1 MFKFVHYMFPKVC
14 NALFKINTAYCHNL
28 TRQSNNLY
36 LPKFKLSVSQKFLT
50 YIEVYCCGI
59 IFCTKLTN
67 SDFLCFKSQL
77 KNYLLENDV
86 NI

>member
-14 NALFKINTAYCHNL
+14 NYLFKINTAYCHYI

-36 LPKFKLSVSQKFLT
+36 LPKCKLSVSQNFLT
-50 YIEVYCCGI
+50 YRGI
-59 IFCTKLTN
+59 LLWNYISIKLSN

-77 KNYLLENDV
+77 KKYLLENDV